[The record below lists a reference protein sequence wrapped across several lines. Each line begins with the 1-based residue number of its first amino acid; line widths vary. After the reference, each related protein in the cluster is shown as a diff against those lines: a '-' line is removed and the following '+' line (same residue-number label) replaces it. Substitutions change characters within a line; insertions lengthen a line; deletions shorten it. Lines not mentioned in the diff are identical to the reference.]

1 MSIVRALLL
10 LPALLLLLLGAAP
23 TALAAGCPT
32 QRVGYKEALAVLAAN
47 ECEKLIVGGPQLSAA
62 EAGALG
68 ALLGTNTALQELT
81 IGNDRQDAADLFPQM
96 GTAFLEDAGAA
107 AIAPGLAENGGLR
120 TVRVQCNWLGPAGGA
135 ALAAVLE
142 SNAVLEVLH
151 VTNNEVGDAGAA
163 AFAAALRKAG
173 GGSALREL
181 HLRKNQIGDAGA
193 AALGKL
199 LGEQRKEPHGAGD
212 GGGGGGGSDAAPAL
226 RVLGLAG
233 INIGDAG
240 AAAVAAGLA
249 SNGRLVVLGLLQNE
263 VGDAGAAALSAAL
276 RRPGS
281 ALSVLDV
288 SRNVIGMDG
297 VRALGELVA
306 HPGGTALRELFA
318 TANAFTRA
326 GNEVLA
332 DAVHRSATLTR
343 LDVQRELYHR
353 KDRDAM
359 TAHLSRNAR
368 LSGATRE
375 QLLAQITELEGKLK
389 TCRANCHNEL

>member
-1 MSIVRALLL
+1 MSRGRVLLL
-10 LPALLLLLLGAAP
+10 LPALLLLLGATP

-107 AIAPGLAENGGLR
+107 AIAPGLAENRGLR

-135 ALAAVLE
+135 ALAAVLA

-199 LGEQRKEPHGAGD
+199 LGEQRKQPHDAGRG
-212 GGGGGGGSDAAPAL
+212 GGGGGGGSGAAPAL

-233 INIGDAG
+233 NNIGDAG
-240 AAAVAAGLA
+240 AAAVAEGLA
-249 SNGRLVVLGLLQNE
+249 SNGRLAVLGLLQNE

-288 SRNVIGMDG
+288 SRNVIGMAG
-297 VRALGELVA
+297 VRALGELIA
-306 HPGGTALRELFA
+306 HPGGTALREIFA

-353 KDRDAM
+353 KDREAM

>member
-1 MSIVRALLL
+1 MSRGRVLLL
-10 LPALLLLLLGAAP
+10 LPALLLLLGATP
-23 TALAAGCPT
+23 TALAVGCPT

-107 AIAPGLAENGGLR
+107 AIAPGLAENRGLR

-135 ALAAVLE
+135 ALAAVLA

-151 VTNNEVGDAGAA
+151 VTN
-163 AFAAALRKAG
+163 
-173 GGSALREL
+173 
-181 HLRKNQIGDAGA
+181 
-193 AALGKL
+193 
-199 LGEQRKEPHGAGD
+199 
-212 GGGGGGGSDAAPAL
+212 
-226 RVLGLAG
+226 
-233 INIGDAG
+233 
-240 AAAVAAGLA
+240 
-249 SNGRLVVLGLLQNE
+249 NE

-288 SRNVIGMDG
+288 SRNVIGMAG
-297 VRALGELVA
+297 VRALGELIA
-306 HPGGTALRELFA
+306 HPGGTALREIFA

-353 KDRDAM
+353 KDREAM